1 MVILGC
7 NDMIKAGITI
17 SFFLL
22 CTFSVSAQR
31 NRAEKAEPIIVIG
44 KTLNQRDSIR
54 VKELFFDALHEK
66 LTTNYAQAAASFSKV
81 LELDPANDAALYELA
96 TISFADNKPEDA
108 ERLIRKAV
116 TVSPENE
123 WYWVLLSDIYKRTN
137 KIDDLID
144 ILCQS

>member
-1 MVILGC
+1 
-7 NDMIKAGITI
+7 MIKRGIAI

-31 NRAEKAEPIIVIG
+31 NRAEKTEPVIVIG

-54 VKELFFDALHEK
+54 VKELFFDGLQEK
-66 LTTNYAQAAASFSKV
+66 LSMNYAQAASSFSKV
-81 LELDPANDAALYELA
+81 LDLDPANDAALYELA

-123 WYWVLLSDIYKRTN
+123 WYWVLLSDIYKITN
-137 KIDDLID
+137 KIDYLVFV
-144 ILCQS
+144 LE